1 MYLGDDVNHKPSES
15 KLLFGNR
22 YKYDYL
28 NNDVLMNALDVA
40 DGRLVIGAC
49 PGCEPQTDSP
59 TYRVLWIPK
68 GTFLLPATEAE
79 ITAFAAKGARVVRGD
94 FEPDWPSPVKAM
106 LGIEPSSLRGW
117 YQRRDGDE
125 NIFFVVEKGG
135 RSAFYFVKNGEVAV
149 FDPVTGGRASSPADM
164 ARGDTRP
171 PKTASQITLKPHENY
186 PVRATKRLYEGTV
199 KIENVTSEVRLDLGK
214 VRDWA
219 TVYVDGRKVA
229 ELWCE
234 PYACDITPY
243 VKSGRDASIRV
254 EVTSTWYNALVEDAK
269 LPEEDRRTWTKFGPK
284 PDAQYHEAGLI
295 GPVKLYCRHL

>member
-1 MYLGDDVNHKPSES
+1 M
-15 KLLFGNR
+15 
-22 YKYDYL
+22 
-28 NNDVLMNALDVA
+28 
-40 DGRLVIGAC
+40 VIGAC

-68 GTFLLPATEAE
+68 GAFMLPATEAK
-79 ITAFAAKGARVVRGD
+79 IAALAAKGARIVRGD

-106 LGIEPSSLRGW
+106 LGIEPSGLRGW

-125 NIFFVVEKGG
+125 DVFFVVEKGG
-135 RSAFYFVKNGEVAV
+135 RSAFYYVKNNGRAGCPQPTARRVENNAPYHVNGKIMV
-149 FDPVTGGRASSPADM
+149 FDPVTGETMAATTGRAGCPKPAVM
-164 ARGDTRP
+164 P
-171 PKTASQITLKPHENY
+171 VQVVLKPVENF

-199 KIENVTSEVRLDLGK
+199 KIENATSEVRLDLGK

-229 ELWCE
+229 DLWCE
-234 PYACDITPY
+234 PYSCDIAPY

-269 LPEEDRRTWTKFGPK
+269 LPEKDRQTWTKFGPK

-295 GPVKLYCRHL
+295 GPATISACGLWD